1 MSLLFYYICGESLKL
16 HVSDE
21 YFYIY
26 NVLFC
31 VFVFSGQLYP
41 RVPGQHLSGWLFCPE
56 AEETEPPDQL
66 QFPEGEKDW
75 SVDRLKLLCHLSV
88 CTCTDRCI
96 NEAWQSHT
104 YRLKAEQKWRK
115 RLTRGNGPGRP
126 GKAPYCFS
134 IKRQRLAVGQSFGW
148 QVIVGSCSFTASES
162 KRHPSGWTCTAS
174 TSRLCIPNKQIK
186 ATC

>member
-104 YRLKAEQKWRK
+104 YSLKAEQKWRK
-115 RLTRGNGPGRP
+115 RVTRRKWTRKTRKGSLLFFYKKAKTRCGTEFWLTSHRRFLFVH
-126 GKAPYCFS
+126 CLW
-134 IKRQRLAVGQSFGW
+134 I
-148 QVIVGSCSFTASES
+148 
-162 KRHPSGWTCTAS
+162 
-174 TSRLCIPNKQIK
+174 
-186 ATC
+186 